1 VKAAR
6 ILVVDDDTAMR
17 EMMALALGKEGFEVR
32 TAATADEAREAFE
45 STNFDVIVT
54 DIYLGDGTG
63 IELLEHSGEACPD
76 ARVILVTAH
85 GTVETAA
92 SARRLG
98 VFDYLAKPFEVET
111 LVTRVHAAM
120 QAAPGGGA
128 EVELGPESM
137 IVGNDPSIVEVYNAV
152 ARVAPLPIPVLLH
165 GETGTG
171 KELIARA
178 LHRFGANPEAPFVP
192 LNCGAIPENLLESE
206 LFGHRRGS
214 FTGADRDHR
223 GAIEAARGGTLFLD
237 EVGELPAALQ
247 VKLLR
252 FLQSGEVRPVGA
264 ESAVQVPVR
273 IVAATNRDL
282 RAEVDAG
289 AFRED
294 FFYRLS
300 AYEIE
305 ARSRPPARQRQG
317 HCGAR
322 GAPVAR
328 QRART
333 RARRAAGDRR
343 QRLPGRP
350 GKRAP
355 TVDRKRRGAGAGQV
369 SASHRGR
376 AKPRGAREAPHRSGA
391 APLRRKSNTG
401 GRDPRHRT
409 EILVP
414 KGQTSGNRPRRR
426 GGGIMRWSIGTV
438 ALLLTALPF
447 VFAAEAPANL
457 EYDVV
462 SVKRHLF
469 LETSDGEKAVH
480 AGERVRSGDVLRTG
494 SRSKTELAAP
504 AFAARFVVGSKTRFS
519 LAHEQPG
526 VLLEIQRGSLR
537 AIFGTLGEG
546 DQRERLVTTPS
557 AVLAVRGTEYGLE
570 VEKDGDTSVAVFEGI
585 VEVWE
590 AAGVGE
596 RVRVQAGESTRV
608 RRGKA
613 PSRPMLHGL
622 SPGDWD
628 QRRRRPGQSMG
639 GAQQGPGTS
648 MGGPQG
654 SGGSRS
660 SGSQGGSKRRG
671 G

>member
-1 VKAAR
+1 MKAAR

-300 AYEIE
+300 AYEIVLPPLRE
-305 ARSRPPARQRQG
+305 RRSDIPLLVEHFRRRHQERLGLDLQPASDKVIAALAAHPWPGNVRELEHVVQRAIVDSGSLADPESVRPLLTASGGEQVPARSQPAIGDELSLEELEKLHIEAVLRR
-317 HCGAR
+317 CG
-322 GAPVAR
+322 GN
-328 QRART
+328 RT
-333 RARRAAGDRR
+333 RAAEILGI
-343 QRLPGRP
+343 
-350 GKRAP
+350 
-355 TVDRKRRGAGAGQV
+355 
-369 SASHRGR
+369 
-376 AKPRGAREAPHRSGA
+376 E
-391 APLRRKSNTG
+391 RKSLY
-401 GRDPRHRT
+401 RKAKR
-409 EILVP
+409 L
-414 KGQTSGNRPRRR
+414 
-426 GGGIMRWSIGTV
+426 GI
-438 ALLLTALPF
+438 AL
-447 VFAAEAPANL
+447 
-457 EYDVV
+457 
-462 SVKRHLF
+462 
-469 LETSDGEKAVH
+469 DGE
-480 AGERVRSGDVLRTG
+480 
-494 SRSKTELAAP
+494 
-504 AFAARFVVGSKTRFS
+504 
-519 LAHEQPG
+519 
-526 VLLEIQRGSLR
+526 
-537 AIFGTLGEG
+537 
-546 DQRERLVTTPS
+546 
-557 AVLAVRGTEYGLE
+557 E
-570 VEKDGDTSVAVFEGI
+570 VES
-585 VEVWE
+585 
-590 AAGVGE
+590 
-596 RVRVQAGESTRV
+596 
-608 RRGKA
+608 
-613 PSRPMLHGL
+613 
-622 SPGDWD
+622 
-628 QRRRRPGQSMG
+628 
-639 GAQQGPGTS
+639 
-648 MGGPQG
+648 
-654 SGGSRS
+654 
-660 SGSQGGSKRRG
+660 
-671 G
+671 